1 MLTKQG
7 PNSPQLFPTAI
18 QWDADGGDY
27 QKLMLGF
34 VTTTAEK
41 KYMAELWP
49 EKLAM
54 DNLRLARITRDEQ
67 LLFASS
73 ILLDGPRVDRIVLN
87 RNSVEKAIYRETSR

>member
-1 MLTKQG
+1 
-7 PNSPQLFPTAI
+7 
-18 QWDADGGDY
+18 
-27 QKLMLGF
+27 
-34 VTTTAEK
+34 
-41 KYMAELWP
+41 MAELWP

-73 ILLDGPRVDRIVLN
+73 ILLDGPRVDRIVRN